1 MRDVESYFK
10 KLEGVSTKVGGA
22 GLVVLAASYFVWGDR
37 FFQSYLLG
45 YLLWLGLTL
54 GCLGILLLHH
64 LVSGAWGHIIQRMAE
79 SGTRNLA
86 LMGLLFIPILFGMG
100 RLFPW
105 TDESV
110 VAASH
115 VIGHKTGYLNTP
127 FFIVRAVLYFAFWI
141 GVAAMLRRWSAR
153 QDAAADASLTR
164 TMKIFSGPATVLFVL
179 TATLASVDWMM
190 SLEPEWYST
199 IYGMSF
205 IVGAVLTALAF
216 CIFILAQISTFK
228 PYSGI
233 LTTRH
238 AHHLGN
244 LLFAFTIL
252 WAYMAFSQYLII
264 WSGNLPED
272 NSWYLRRTETS
283 WMVVAAALLVGH
295 FFIPFFVLLSRKSKR
310 ALRRLSY
317 VAAFLFVMRLVD
329 LFWLT
334 APAFDASAISLHALD
349 LIAPAAIGGVWVALF
364 ARWLR
369 TVPILPLN
377 DPRFGADGFHIHDL
391 E

>member
-1 MRDVESYFK
+1 MESYFK
-10 KLEGVSTKVGGA
+10 KLESVSLKVGTA
-22 GLVVLAASYFVWGDR
+22 GLAVLAGSYFVWGDH
-37 FFQSYLLG
+37 FFRSYLYG

-86 LMGLLFIPILFGMG
+86 LMGALFVPIILGMDE
-100 RLFPW
+100 LYPW
-105 TDESV
+105 TDAGV

-115 VIGHKTGYLNTP
+115 VLAHKTGYLDP
-127 FFIVRAVLYFAFWI
+127 AFFVARAAAFFAFWI
-141 GVAAMLRRWSAR
+141 GAAALLRKWSAR
-153 QDAAADASLTR
+153 QDAKADPSLTR
-164 TMKIFSGPATVLFVL
+164 RMKLFSGPAMIVFVL
-179 TATLASVDWMM
+179 LATLASVDWMM

-205 IVGAVLTALAF
+205 IVGAVLTALSF
-216 CIFILAQISTFK
+216 CIVVLAQVSGFK
-228 PYSGI
+228 PYAGV

-244 LLFAFTIL
+244 LLFAFTVL

-272 NSWYLRRTETS
+272 NTWYLRRTETG
-283 WMVVAAALLVGH
+283 WVVVAAALLVGH
-295 FFIPFFVLLSRKSKR
+295 FFVPFFILLSRRTKR
-310 ALRRLSY
+310 VLGRLKL
-317 VAAFLFVMRLVD
+317 VAAFIFVMRLVD
-329 LFWLT
+329 IYWLT
-334 APAFDASAISLHALD
+334 APAFDADPVRPHLLD
-349 LIAPAAIGGVWVALF
+349 ILAPVAIGGIWVALF
-364 ARWLR
+364 AKWLR

-377 DPRFGADGFHIHDL
+377 DPRFGPDAFHIHDL
-391 E
+391 D

>member
-1 MRDVESYFK
+1 M
-10 KLEGVSTKVGGA
+10 KVGAA
-22 GLVVLAASYFVWGDR
+22 GVVALAVSYFVWGDH

-54 GCLGILLLHH
+54 GCLGILILHH

-86 LMGLLFIPILFGMG
+86 LMGVLFIPILIGM
-100 RLFPW
+100 RDLYPW
-105 TDESV
+105 TDDAV

-115 VIGHKTGYLNTP
+115 VLQHKTAYLNVT
-127 FFIVRAVLYFAFWI
+127 FFVVRAALFFGLWI
-141 GVAAMLRRWSAR
+141 GIATLLRNWSAK
-153 QDAAADASLTR
+153 QDARPDARLTR
-164 TMKIFSGPATVLFVL
+164 TMKIFSGPMMVLFVL
-179 TATLASVDWMM
+179 SATLASVDWMM

-205 IVGAVLTALAF
+205 IVGAMLTAFAF
-216 CIFILAQISTFK
+216 CIFILAQVSGFK
-228 PYSGI
+228 PYSDI

-272 NSWYLRRTETS
+272 NTWYLVRTGTG
-283 WMVVAAALLVGH
+283 WNIVAVALLVGH
-295 FFIPFFVLLSRKSKR
+295 FFVPFFILLSKKSKR
-310 ALRRLSY
+310 VIGRLKH
-317 VAAFLFVMRLVD
+317 VAAFIFVMRLID

-334 APAFDASAISLHALD
+334 APAFEKSGLHIHALD
-349 LIAPAAIGGVWVALF
+349 VIAPVAIGGVWVALF
-364 ARWLR
+364 AKWLS

-377 DPRFGADGFHIHDL
+377 DPRFAKDAFHIHDL
-391 E
+391 D

>member
-1 MRDVESYFK
+1 MEAYFK
-10 KLEGVSTKVGGA
+10 KLEGVSTKVGGT
-22 GLVVLAASYFVWGDR
+22 GLIVLAASYFVWGDR

-86 LMGLLFIPILFGMG
+86 LMGALFLPILLGMG

-105 TDESV
+105 TDETV

-115 VIGHKTGYLNTP
+115 VIAHKTGYLNTP
-127 FFIVRAVLYFAFWI
+127 FFIVRAVFYFAFWI
-141 GVAAMLRRWSAR
+141 GAAAMLRRWSAR
-153 QDAAADASLTR
+153 QDAGADPSLTR
-164 TMKIFSGPATVLFVL
+164 TMKIFSGPAMVLFVL

-199 IYGMSF
+199 LYGMSF

-216 CIFILAQISTFK
+216 CVFILARIAAFK
-228 PYSGI
+228 PYSDI

-244 LLFAFTIL
+244 MMFAFTIL

-272 NSWYLRRTETS
+272 NSWYLRRTGTE

-310 ALRRLSY
+310 VLRRLGH
-317 VAAFLFVMRLVD
+317 VAAYLFVMRLVD
-329 LFWLT
+329 LLWLT
-334 APAFDASAISLHALD
+334 APAFDASTVNLHALD
-349 LIAPAAIGGVWVALF
+349 LIAPVAIGGVWVAMF
-364 ARWLR
+364 AKWLR
-369 TVPILPLN
+369 TAPILPLN
-377 DPRFGADGFHIHDL
+377 DTRFGRDGFHIHDL
-391 E
+391 D